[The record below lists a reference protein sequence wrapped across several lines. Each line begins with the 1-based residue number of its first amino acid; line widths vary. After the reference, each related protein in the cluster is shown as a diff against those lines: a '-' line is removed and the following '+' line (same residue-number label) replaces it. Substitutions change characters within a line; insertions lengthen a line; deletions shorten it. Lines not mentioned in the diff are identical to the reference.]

1 MNVET
6 FAFSAQQLQQLEEFS
21 SDARL
26 VLCLLG
32 PLFYCAARQLDHIQV
47 MHEME

>member
-6 FAFSAQQLQQLEEFS
+6 FAVSAQQLQQLEEFS
-21 SDARL
+21 SDAPL

-32 PLFYCAARQLDHIQV
+32 SLFYCAARQLDHIRV

>member
-1 MNVET
+1 MNFEV
-6 FAFSAQQLQQLEEFS
+6 FGVSAQQLQQLEEFS
-21 SDARL
+21 SDAHL

-32 PLFYCAARQLDHIQV
+32 SMFYCAARQLDHVRV

>member
-1 MNVET
+1 MNLET
-6 FAFSAQQLQQLEEFS
+6 FDFSAQQLQQLEDFS

-32 PLFYCAARQLDHIQV
+32 SLLYCTARQLEHIRV
-47 MHEME
+47 MTETE

>member
-1 MNVET
+1 MNLET
-6 FAFSAQQLQQLEEFS
+6 FAINTQQLQQLEEFS

-26 VLCLLG
+26 LLCLLG
-32 PLFYCAARQLDHIQV
+32 SLFYCAARQLDLIRE